1 MNRCTGNRFNPFIK
15 ALLVPFFI
23 LTTLSGC
30 SVIMSSATSDMMS
43 HLSKSMLNNDD
54 LKLVETG
61 APAYLLMVDSL
72 ISKDPDNEDTLATAS
87 MLYAA
92 YADVFVKDKQRAR
105 KMSAKAFDYAKKA
118 VCLTQNDACG
128 IQAVKYDAFENALLS
143 FEKDDLKALFAL
155 GQSWGGWIMANKS
168 DAAAIAALSR
178 IEAIM
183 KRIIALDETFKD
195 GAPFVYLG
203 TLSSFLPP
211 ALGGRPEE
219 GKAYFEKAIDLSQ
232 GKSLTAKV
240 AYARFYARNIF
251 DRELHDRLLN
261 DVIAASP
268 YVDGHTLVN
277 VWAQKQAKQLLNEAD
292 DYF

>member
-1 MNRCTGNRFNPFIK
+1 MNRRLSNRFNPFIK

-43 HLSKSMLNNDD
+43 HLSKSILNNDD

-72 ISKDPDNEDTLATAS
+72 IAKDPENEDTLATAS

-118 VCLTQNDACG
+118 VCLTRNDACG
-128 IQAVKYDAFENALLS
+128 IQAMKYDAFENALLS
-143 FEKDDLKALFAL
+143 FEKDDLKILFAL

-168 DAAAIAALSR
+168 DAGAIADLSR

-183 KRIIALDETFKD
+183 KQIIALDETFKD

-232 GKSLTAKV
+232 GKNLTAKV
-240 AYARFYARNIF
+240 AYAKFYARNIF

-261 DVIAASP
+261 DVVAASP